1 MTRKY
6 YPGTDVPAPTPPDY
20 YCSQCC
26 KAKIKNVI
34 GDEGTGHMECTACH
48 SPCDITLT
56 NEGVKASVQSNHSL
70 GYPTSTV
77 SENPYTAAFQLEEKR
92 KKRISI
98 SRVRRMIELMWIE
111 EEKDK
116 TGHDVGWNSALAELD
131 TRLMMLEEK

>member
-1 MTRKY
+1 MTKL
-6 YPGTDVPAPTPPDY
+6 D
-20 YCSQCC
+20 
-26 KAKIKNVI
+26 
-34 GDEGTGHMECTACH
+34 
-48 SPCDITLT
+48 
-56 NEGVKASVQSNHSL
+56 
-70 GYPTSTV
+70 TV